1 MQLSQSTKVMRA
13 TRREDL
19 TEVMRIIDEARRAI
33 NELGIIQWT
42 DSYPALKHIIRDIDA
57 ESSYVLLDEHQK
69 IVGTAAVSFGEEPCY
84 AHIEEGAWKYEGPYA
99 TVHRVA
105 VDPKLRGR
113 GLAAFLF
120 AGAEALAVARKIKIV
135 RIDTHEWNLP
145 MRRAL
150 EKDGYEYSGVVHLE
164 SGAKRVAYEKLIP

>member
-1 MQLSQSTKVMRA
+1 MRA
-13 TRREDL
+13 TTRDDL
-19 TEVMRIIDEARRAI
+19 DEVMRIIDEARKAI
-33 NELGIIQWT
+33 NKLGIVQWT
-42 DSYPALKHIIRDIDA
+42 DSYPGLKHICRDID
-57 ESSYVLLDEHQK
+57 EGSSYVLLDEHEK
-69 IVGTAAVSFGEEPCY
+69 IVATAAVYFGVEPCY
-84 AHIEEGAWKYEGPYA
+84 AHIEEGSWKYEGPYA

-105 VDPKLRGR
+105 VDPQFRGR

-135 RIDTHEWNLP
+135 RVDTHEWNIP

-150 EKDGYEYSGVVHLE
+150 EKEGYEYSGVVHLE